1 MPGPAFRTGE
11 AVALHTVEEDDL
23 EFLKRLRNDPEIRH
37 GMTFS
42 RPENETAIEEW
53 FEEHVSETTGEGA
66 QFLVCPR
73 DAPGDPVG
81 FVSLFDVERPESHGD
96 IAYFLDPDER
106 GNGYATAAVELLV
119 GYAIE
124 EQRLHR
130 VHAVAL
136 AGNEASRRVL
146 ERVGFVE
153 EETRRAEKLV
163 DGEFRDAVSYS
174 ILAEE
179 WGDS

>member
-1 MPGPAFRTGE
+1 MPGPAFRTGDR
-11 AVALHTVEEDDL
+11 VALHTVEEADL
-23 EFLKRLRNDPEIRH
+23 PFCKRLRNDPEIRR

-42 RPENETAIEEW
+42 RAENDQVIEEW
-53 FEEHVSETTGEGA
+53 FEEHVSETAGEGA
-66 QFLVCPR
+66 QFLICPR
-73 DAPGDPVG
+73 DAPDEPVG
-81 FVSLFDVERPESHGD
+81 FVSLFDVRRPASHAD
-96 IAYFLDPDER
+96 VAYCLDPDAR

-124 EQRLHR
+124 ERRLHR
-130 VHAVAL
+130 VNAVAL

-146 ERVGFVE
+146 ERVGFTE
-153 EETRRAEKLV
+153 EETRREEKLV

-179 WGDS
+179 WGGA